1 MQASMYQNLKRTVVK
16 SKTRLVNTTYTSQA
30 IELNSSL
37 LRLPPGSAIDL
48 NLGDVIDYNTL
59 TVESRNDVM

>member
-30 IELNSSL
+30 VELNQSL
-37 LRLPPGSAIDL
+37 LRLPPGGAIEL
-48 NLGDVIDYNTL
+48 NLGDVIAYNTL
-59 TVESRNDVM
+59 MLESRHDIM